1 MARCKPDA
9 ALPPVLLGPGLD
21 DGERNGPQGLV
32 AEYYHRE
39 LRVLT
44 TLMVPCLHTSQHKV
58 RPGHVRVMT
67 HEPVARV
74 PALPRVSYHGGLRL
88 L

>member
-1 MARCKPDA
+1 MVWPLCVLLRKVKALSVARCKLDA

-44 TLMVPCLHTSQHKV
+44 TLMVPCLHMSQHKSTAMSC
-58 RPGHVRVMT
+58 HD
-67 HEPVARV
+67 
-74 PALPRVSYHGGLRL
+74 S
-88 L
+88 